1 MTAVGP
7 STHAGSGVKYT
18 YVGCKGHTVDSK
30 ERERR
35 GGKEPEALTANT
47 TFVSLEIF
55 LFQHAPSLKH
65 TFSPPQKSFELDSA
79 GNAQQRDNYF
89 KELDGE
95 TKEIPSV
102 PFNLRV
108 SLFTN
113 VKKNKQTC
121 HNFKP

>member
-1 MTAVGP
+1 MQGP
-7 STHAGSGVKYT
+7 YCRFQG
-18 YVGCKGHTVDSK
+18 